1 MKEYNLN
8 DTHLLQLD
16 SQKTRLRYTRK
27 TYMSLRG
34 Q

>member
-16 SQKTRLRYTRK
+16 SQRPDCVTHGRL
-27 TYMSLRG
+27 MSLRG